1 MATTQKAYEYNSS
14 LEAFEVSYD
23 LFNDAPYKEAN
34 IVKYLQ
40 NPMAYNKQIRKLAH
54 WAYRVNGSIASAVNY
69 ATSMHTLDYVVVCKS
84 IRRTKNKKK
93 PRHFE
98 ANSSRFNQVL
108 EFIRYK
114 ELFRDAIRKSCL
126 DGTCFYYMEVSS
138 PAPQVMRTMTDAQ
151 IFNIREIN
159 SSDQSVTIIPLPV
172 DYCKI
177 VGRLNNSYVVAFN
190 LKFFQSKET
199 TEVERLLR
207 GMPQEIRDA
216 YDRYISQKMTS
227 DSWVELDNQHTIVGK
242 ARTGMNEA
250 WGEPLIIAALDDVLY
265 MRHFVDTKRNILDRV
280 NHQVIYQTFP
290 EGAQK
295 GTSALTDEQQRKQH
309 DTVKQAVLSS
319 QNRQGLSFFSL
330 PGGTKIDQL
339 SVDNSIFE
347 DDTEDNVRDNVAVD
361 IGIAPSVLTGKASG
375 NYATSTL
382 NVELFSSYVYTF
394 IESFAEDLNKCMN
407 ACVIN
412 DSSCP
417 VAMYVFPI
425 TFVNRDKF
433 VEQSSKLYT
442 TGKGSL
448 TAWIASTGISP
459 EAYLSLMDYE
469 LEEDFEHKYPVHATS
484 YNAAGNTESE
494 GEAGRP
500 VNDESVIA
508 STLSTKAN
516 DSNNA
521 PKPSV

>member
-1 MATTQKAYEYNSS
+1 MANTEKSFEYNTS
-14 LEAFEVSYD
+14 LEALDISYD
-23 LFNDAPYKEAN
+23 LFSDAPYSERA
-34 IVKYLQ
+34 IAKYLQ
-40 NPMAYNKQIRKLAH
+40 NPMAYNRQIRKLAH

-84 IRRTKNKKK
+84 IRKTKNKKK

-98 ANSSRFNQVL
+98 ANSARFNQVL
-108 EFIRYK
+108 DYIRYK

-138 PAPQVMRTMTDAQ
+138 PAPQIMRTMSDVQ
-151 IFNIREIN
+151 VMNIREIN
-159 SSDQSVTIIPLPV
+159 SADQAVTIIPLPV

-190 LKFFQSKET
+190 LRFFQGKDAHEL
-199 TEVERLLR
+199 ERLLR

-216 YDRYISQKMTS
+216 YENYSAGKMTG
-227 DSWVELDNQHTIVGK
+227 DNWIELDNRHTMVAK
-242 ARTGMNEA
+242 ARTGMNEP

-265 MRHFVDTKRNILDRV
+265 ARHFVDTKRNVLDRV
-280 NHQVIYQTFP
+280 NHQIIYQTFP

-295 GTSALTDEQQRKQH
+295 GTSALTEKQQEAQH
-309 DTVKQAVLSS
+309 NTVKQAVMVAP
-319 QNRQGLSFFSL
+319 NRQGISFFSL
-330 PGGTKIDQL
+330 PGGTKIDQVE
-339 SVDNSIFE
+339 VDNSIFE
-347 DDTEDNVRDNVAVD
+347 DDTETDVRDNVAVD

-382 NVELFSSYVYTF
+382 NVELFSSYIYTY
-394 IESFAEDLNKCMN
+394 IEDFVAELNKCMD

-417 VAMYVFPI
+417 VAMYMMPI

-433 VEQSSKLYT
+433 VEQLSKLYT
-442 TGKGSL
+442 SGKGSL
-448 TAWIASTGISP
+448 TAWIAATGMNP
-459 EAYLSLMDYE
+459 TAYLSLMDHE
-469 LEEDFEHKYPVHATS
+469 LEEDFEQKYPVHATS
-484 YNAAGNTESE
+484 YNASASQSDE
-494 GEAGRP
+494 GGRP
-500 VNDESVIA
+500 ESDDTTI
-508 STLSTKAN
+508 SSSISTKAN
-516 DSNNA
+516 DSNNS